1 MFPAIGSPSL
11 YLDCLVYLQ
20 WERTCLVMLG
30 LDVSGWCVT
39 QVGCPSLRRRA
50 GVGNRGGI
58 PKGGIRRGVGME
70 AVIGIKVNF

>member
-1 MFPAIGSPSL
+1 
-11 YLDCLVYLQ
+11 
-20 WERTCLVMLG
+20 MLG